1 MQNRKELFS
10 QFPGN
15 VYAVSNSSVDEHK
28 ALKEE
33 LGLEY
38 PVISD
43 KDMKLIRKVK
53 MLDPE
58 APKAVRGFAVL
69 DKDGKVLHSQELDPF
84 GLEAEGIIPYAAD
97 IAAGKQPTE

>member
-1 MQNRKELFS
+1 MK
-10 QFPGN
+10 
-15 VYAVSNSSVDEHK
+15 K
-28 ALKEE
+28 E

-58 APKAVRGFAVL
+58 APKSVRGFADL
-69 DKDGKVLHSQELDPF
+69 DKDGKVLHSQELDTF
-84 GLEAEGIIPYAAD
+84 GVEAEGIIPYATD
-97 IAAGKQPTE
+97 IATGKQPTE

>member
-1 MQNRKELFS
+1 
-10 QFPGN
+10 
-15 VYAVSNSSVDEHK
+15 
-28 ALKEE
+28 LKEE

-43 KDMKLIRKVK
+43 EDMKLIRKVK

-69 DKDGKVLHSQELDPF
+69 DNDGKVLHSQELDPF

>member
-1 MQNRKELFS
+1 M
-10 QFPGN
+10 
-15 VYAVSNSSVDEHK
+15 
-28 ALKEE
+28 KEE

-43 KDMKLIRKVK
+43 KDLKLIRKVR

-58 APKAVRGFAVL
+58 APKSVRGFAVL
-69 DKDGKVLHSQELDPF
+69 DKDGKVLHSQELDTF

-97 IAAGKQPTE
+97 IAAGKQPAE